1 MAEKIAKR
9 GISIFIDG
17 KEVSNSVKG
26 IRAEMSRLINE
37 QNKMTIGSKEY
48 VSHAKKIAQ
57 LKLHLDQHY
66 ESQKKIARQY
76 GVMDKSAGGFFSR
89 VASGFNKY
97 FTLATTALASIT
109 GISFAFKKLSEDV
122 AEMSDVYANVMKY
135 TGESAEG
142 VAQLNEELKKMDTR
156 TSREELNRLL
166 GEAGKLGI
174 KGKENLLQ
182 FARAADVIQVALG
195 EDLGEDAVKSIGKL
209 ADMFGVSDRIGI
221 EKAMLAVGSSINEVA
236 QNSTA
241 SEPYLLEFTNRLS
254 GIGKTAGLTIPQIMG
269 FGAVLDQNAQ
279 QVEMSGTALNKFIST
294 LATKSEEVAKAVGIP
309 AKELKRVVREDMNEA
324 LMMVFR
330 ELNKKGGLVDL
341 APLFKD
347 LGAEGARAG
356 SVITI
361 LADKFTDLQREQA
374 LANKAFNEG
383 TSVLKEFD
391 VQNNTLKAR
400 LEKSRKE
407 FKDISLELGESLNPI
422 LLTSTRGL
430 TYLIKA
436 LVELPKWLRENKGM
450 LITLISV
457 ITLYTIGVNKARIA
471 TLLHSAAEKG
481 KIVIQ
486 RAGTV
491 ATLAA
496 TAAQALFTGNLKRAA
511 VAMRSLN
518 AQMKINP
525 YVALGVALAALV
537 ISVYKLAT
545 RTTDAKKALKDFN
558 VEALKQQRELN
569 QIFNAYK
576 RANEGTAEKTRLLKL
591 IKEKYGPYIKDLI
604 DEKGKI
610 SDIEKAQ
617 KLANDAIREQIALKI
632 RNQYIDEYTSKEI
645 KEQASTLTKIRERI
659 EKSKG
664 ETIANL
670 IIGEIGNTLTQN
682 INDPMR
688 KGLDG
693 VKKILADYG
702 LMNGVIDKREFNSL
716 ANSLASSFYRINNK
730 TEEFKS
736 VFKGLVKDV
745 DQVVVATNGEDPNTP
760 SGTTP
765 AEEDSKYKDA
775 EKALEQTSK
784 VRQLALL
791 EMYQQM
797 QITED
802 LYNKLS
808 EAETILALE
817 EKLKLQK
824 KFGEDTVDTEL
835 ALLNAKVKL
844 NKEDLKRI
852 EEHNKLLESMTLK
865 TPFETGENTPAID
878 AENYTL
884 ALRLKILEAF
894 HNKGLLS
901 EQEYLED
908 IAELY
913 KGNQQEINKYI
924 KTARLKS
931 NQEDFDSG
939 IIGRKAYLQNV
950 KQITKEY
957 WEEIFADANE
967 VAESISSVANA
978 AANVVNTIVEAESAA
993 VDAKYA
999 SQLQAAKKAG
1009 QDTTQIEEQIEQ
1021 EKLDIKKKYADLE
1034 FGIKVANIIGD
1045 TAVAVMKMWAEG
1057 GVLGPGLAVLAGA
1070 AGVAQLAVANQQ
1082 RQQIKNMWTGGF
1094 TEPGDKY
1101 DPRGIVHAG
1110 EFVASQESVN
1120 NPYIR
1125 PLLNAIDMAQ
1135 RQGTAS
1141 HMKKDDVIRA
1151 LRFSSGFNSGGYV
1164 SEKQQK
1170 TQDVVNNA
1178 DAAYID
1184 ELTNAINRL
1193 NKRLDEGIESYSVIS
1208 GRKGVKNALDKYD
1221 SLITNVTRKR

>member
-450 LITLISV
+450 IFTLVYV
-457 ITLYTIGVNKARIA
+457 IGIYTLYVNRARLA
-471 TLLHSAAEKG
+471 TLAHIAAEKL
-481 KIVIQ
+481 KVFWTK
-486 RAGTV
+486 AST
-491 ATLAA
+491 AA
-496 TAAQALFTGNLKRAA
+496 TMLQVAAIGYFTGATRAA
-511 VAMRSLN
+511 NLATKAFFKTLGLNPFVA
-518 AQMKINP
+518 I
-525 YVALGVALAALV
+525 GVLLAALT
-537 ISVYKLAT
+537 IAVYKFANSNKNAINSVKAMNDVNQQAIENT
-545 RTTDAKKALKDFN
+545 RQEVLEFNRLRKTLFDNKESYENRKKALEEIKKRVPEYHASLTKEGVLINNNAEALDNYTKKLILSEKIKVAGSKLAESESEMRAFVEKYKSELSELALATVKAQEQVELGN
-558 VEALKQQRELN
+558 VESVEVALNAMGFGGAGTRALREMKKQLSKN
-569 QIFNAYK
+569 INMY
-576 RANEGTAEKTRLLKL
+576 
-591 IKEKYGPYIKDLI
+591 
-604 DEKGKI
+604 
-610 SDIEKAQ
+610 
-617 KLANDAIREQIALKI
+617 EQIIDNYDKELKAI
-632 RNQYIDEYTSKEI
+632 PIPSG
-645 KEQASTLTKIRERI
+645 L
-659 EKSKG
+659 
-664 ETIANL
+664 
-670 IIGEIGNTLTQN
+670 
-682 INDPMR
+682 ND
-688 KGLDG
+688 D
-693 VKKILADYG
+693 D
-702 LMNGVIDKREFNSL
+702 D
-716 ANSLASSFYRINNK
+716 
-730 TEEFKS
+730 
-736 VFKGLVKDV
+736 D
-745 DQVVVATNGEDPNTP
+745 DDDDPN
-760 SGTTP
+760 
-765 AEEDSKYKDA
+765 EDTKYKDA

-901 EQEYLED
+901 EQEYLEA

-913 KGNQQEINKYI
+913 KGNQQEINEYL
-924 KTARLKS
+924 KTSRLKS

-957 WEEIFADANE
+957 WEEILADANE
-967 VAESISSVANA
+967 VAEGISSVANA

-1057 GVLGPGLAVLAGA
+1057 GVLGPVLAVLAGA

-1082 RQQIKNMWTGGF
+1082 RHQIKNMWTGGF

-1101 DPRGIVHAG
+1101 EPRGIVHAG

-1125 PLLNAIDMAQ
+1125 PVLNAIDMAQ

-1170 TQDVVNNA
+1170 TQVVVNNA

>member
-361 LADKFTDLQREQA
+361 LADKFIALQREQA

-450 LITLISV
+450 IFTLVYV
-457 ITLYTIGVNKARIA
+457 IGIYTLYVNRARLA
-471 TLLHSAAEKG
+471 TLAHIAAEKL
-481 KIVIQ
+481 KVFWTK
-486 RAGTV
+486 AST
-491 ATLAA
+491 AA
-496 TAAQALFTGNLKRAA
+496 TMLQVAAIGYFTGATRAA
-511 VAMRSLN
+511 NLATKAFFKTLGLNPFVA
-518 AQMKINP
+518 I
-525 YVALGVALAALV
+525 GVLLAALT
-537 ISVYKLAT
+537 IAVYKFANSNKNAINSVKAMNDVNQQAIENT
-545 RTTDAKKALKDFN
+545 RQEVLEFNRLRKTLFDNKESYENRKKALEEIKKRVPEYHASLTKEGVLINNNAEALDNYTKKLILSEKIKVAGSKLAESESEMRAFVEKYKSELSELALATVKAQEQVELGN
-558 VEALKQQRELN
+558 VESVEVALNAMGFGGAGTRALREMKKQLSKN
-569 QIFNAYK
+569 INMY
-576 RANEGTAEKTRLLKL
+576 
-591 IKEKYGPYIKDLI
+591 
-604 DEKGKI
+604 
-610 SDIEKAQ
+610 
-617 KLANDAIREQIALKI
+617 EQIIDNYDKELKAI
-632 RNQYIDEYTSKEI
+632 PIPSG
-645 KEQASTLTKIRERI
+645 L
-659 EKSKG
+659 
-664 ETIANL
+664 
-670 IIGEIGNTLTQN
+670 
-682 INDPMR
+682 ND
-688 KGLDG
+688 D
-693 VKKILADYG
+693 D
-702 LMNGVIDKREFNSL
+702 D
-716 ANSLASSFYRINNK
+716 
-730 TEEFKS
+730 
-736 VFKGLVKDV
+736 D
-745 DQVVVATNGEDPNTP
+745 DDDDPN
-760 SGTTP
+760 
-765 AEEDSKYKDA
+765 EDTKYKDA

-901 EQEYLED
+901 EQEYLEA

-913 KGNQQEINKYI
+913 KGNQQEINEYL
-924 KTARLKS
+924 KTSRLKS

-957 WEEIFADANE
+957 WEEILADANE
-967 VAESISSVANA
+967 VAEGISSVANA

-1057 GVLGPGLAVLAGA
+1057 GVLGPVLAVLAGA

-1082 RQQIKNMWTGGF
+1082 RHQIKNMWTGGF

-1101 DPRGIVHAG
+1101 EPRGIVHAG

-1125 PLLNAIDMAQ
+1125 PVLNAIDMAQ

-1170 TQDVVNNA
+1170 TQVVVNNT